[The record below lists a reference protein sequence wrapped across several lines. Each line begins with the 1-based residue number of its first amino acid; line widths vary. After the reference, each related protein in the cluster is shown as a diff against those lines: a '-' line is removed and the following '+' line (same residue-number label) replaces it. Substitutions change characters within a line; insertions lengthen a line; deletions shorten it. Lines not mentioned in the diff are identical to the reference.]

1 MSKAHKHRCNP
12 IGGRTAQF
20 HTWGWSIEKM
30 GMMCEKCG
38 EVMDWQDEVRR
49 MNAYERILNAK
60 PAPKFRCIGSFK
72 NGRWGNS
79 IDDETPLYVKRI
91 PAKGK
96 P

>member
-1 MSKAHKHRCNP
+1 MGKARKHRCNP

-60 PAPKFRCIGSFK
+60 PAQRYRKVWAGSSSK
-72 NGRWGNS
+72 WPNQ
-79 IDDETPLYVKRI
+79 LYVRI